1 MDAERLKNSS
11 LKEEPSSCISIFACV
26 AVSRRGVKVAAIA
39 EAHDLPISLHAANAV
54 CLFSTSIHFAAS
66 VPNCDSV
73 ENHQVHRWLSDYAPV
88 ATMALQE

>member
-1 MDAERLKNSS
+1 
-11 LKEEPSSCISIFACV
+11 
-26 AVSRRGVKVAAIA
+26 
-39 EAHDLPISLHAANAV
+39 LHAANAV

-88 ATMALQE
+88 ATMALQEGPHVSPLESPGHGMDFLTPELIDRISKEIAEASFQ